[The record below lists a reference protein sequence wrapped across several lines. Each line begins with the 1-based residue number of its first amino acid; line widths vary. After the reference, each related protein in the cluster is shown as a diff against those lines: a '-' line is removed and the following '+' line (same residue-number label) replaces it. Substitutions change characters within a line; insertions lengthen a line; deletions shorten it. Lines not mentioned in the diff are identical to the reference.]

1 MPRLTTEAFDMDT
14 SLLPP
19 RDPII
24 LKKEI
29 DKIKKQIKSL
39 KNQLT
44 NISDD
49 ISTNALSRDLARAES
64 MLKKLEL
71 IETNQL
77 RIGGLIFA
85 IIGFVIIYYTK
96 N

>member
-1 MPRLTTEAFDMDT
+1 MMPRLTTEAFDMDT

-39 KNQLT
+39 KNQLANT
-44 NISDD
+44 SDD

-64 MLKKLEL
+64 MLKKLEWQMPAQ
-71 IETNQL
+71 IKFFTRQKQQL
-77 RIGGLIFA
+77 
-85 IIGFVIIYYTK
+85 TK
-96 N
+96 QQD